1 MPEHPQYQEGDIFNP
16 ETHHEESDV
25 NVRALLWFFV
35 IFVVSGVVTHIF
47 LWFLYKGFVKVEK
60 RNAGEALT
68 SMQRPAD
75 ANVPKNEPLLQPF
88 PVKNGKGEP
97 EAPYHT
103 TPPADLA
110 MMRKA
115 EQQALTNYGWVDE
128 KAGVVRIPIA
138 DAKRLVVER
147 GLPVQAA
154 TAVPAG
160 AATTTAA
167 TTSAPS
173 TTTAAPATTQTTGG
187 PQ

>member
-47 LWFLYKGFVKVEK
+47 LWFLYKGFVKIEK
-60 RNAGEALT
+60 RNAGDALT

-88 PVKNGKGEP
+88 PMKGQKDDIA
-97 EAPYHT
+97 APFTT

-110 MMRKA
+110 HMRKA
-115 EQQALTNYGWVDE
+115 ENDALTSYGWVDE
-128 KAGVVRIPIA
+128 KNGVVRIPID
-138 DAKRLVVER
+138 DAKRIVVER
-147 GLPVQAA
+147 GLPVQGA
-154 TAVPAG
+154 AVPAT
-160 AATTTAA
+160 ATAPAMTTTA
-167 TTSAPS
+167 PP
-173 TTTAAPATTQTTGG
+173 TAGG
-187 PQ
+187 QP